1 MAIDFDFGDL
11 EEDDFFSKEEEEG
24 DFIPMDA
31 ETFYRKYER
40 KYHRMDKINRL
51 FNNENKKIRKK

>member
-11 EEDDFFSKEEEEG
+11 EEDDFFLRKKDDLE
-24 DFIPMDA
+24 PMDA

-40 KYHRMDKINRL
+40 KYHRMDKINKL
-51 FNNENKKIRKK
+51 FNNGNKKIRKK